1 MKTIKS
7 KYDSKP
13 YHIFGDDMILSYNVN
28 SEKSV
33 SVAKR
38 KELQNE
44 FTKIHR
50 KEMNELNN
58 QLAYARSAAIK
69 YAIMEKDF
77 YKLMDNFFKE
87 RRIDFVDYS
96 YVSALAMDRTN
107 NNTADIEISYSFT
120 ELRERWLEARDR
132 NIKKKKHA

>member
-87 RRIDFVDYS
+87 RRIGFVDYS

-107 NNTADIEISYSFT
+107 SNTADIEISYSFI
-120 ELRERWLEARDR
+120 ELRERWLEAKDR
-132 NIKKKKHA
+132 NIKKEKHA